1 MESIFTAK
9 NDEGI
14 VANLQQCKGYE
25 LRFMIRHLKQ
35 NIKGKNIRSIEKK
48 DAKIIHDSQKL
59 ISEIND
65 FTLGGKNKKK
75 LVEHLSCMLKKEKKK
90 VKTIWN
96 LSRKQHSYD

>member
-48 DAKIIHDSQKL
+48 DAKIPAITTSLFCNVTPRVIEYYDTK
-59 ISEIND
+59 D
-65 FTLGGKNKKK
+65 FI
-75 LVEHLSCMLKKEKKK
+75 VEPVNNRQLNNIL
-90 VKTIWN
+90 
-96 LSRKQHSYD
+96 